1 MLAYFIIGLSVLVAL
16 LVGGRSLANADPKKL
31 ARALKLSAAIILGLL
46 AGFFLLTGR
55 FAFAPPLAILALM
68 FLRNRPFF
76 GGGSRPSSGQTSDV
90 ETDWLQATL
99 NHDSGEMD
107 ATVLRGAFEG
117 KTLSS
122 MSLEQLLQLREEAAA
137 DEQSLNILNTF
148 LDRYFSEEADGE
160 QAHTGQSS
168 KEERT
173 RARSSGGPMSRA
185 EALEILEL
193 DSSASKDDIK
203 SAHRQL
209 MKKFHPDHDGSDYMA
224 AKLNEAKDL
233 LLKTK

>member
-16 LVGGRSLANADPKKL
+16 LVGGRSLASADPKKL
-31 ARALKLSAAIILGLL
+31 ARALKISAAIILGLL
-46 AGFFLLTGR
+46 AGFFVLTGR

-76 GGGSRPSSGQTSDV
+76 GGGSRPSSGQTSNV

-107 ATVLRGAFEG
+107 GKVLRGEFAG
-117 KTLSS
+117 RTLWS
-122 MSLEQLLQLREEAAA
+122 MTYKQILDFREEASA
-137 DEQSLNILNTF
+137 DEQTINILNTY
-148 LDRYFSEEADGE
+148 LDRYYSEESEDGE
-160 QAHTGQSS
+160 TTGQSS

-193 DSSASKDDIK
+193 DNSATKDDIK

>member
-16 LVGGRSLANADPKKL
+16 LVGGRSLASADPKKL

-46 AGFFLLTGR
+46 AGFFVLTGR
-55 FAFAPPLAILALM
+55 FAFAPPLAIIALM
-68 FLRNRPFF
+68 LLRNRPFF
-76 GGGSRPSSGQTSDV
+76 GGGSRPSSGQTSNV
-90 ETDWLQATL
+90 ETNWLQATL

-107 ATVLRGAFEG
+107 GKVLRGEFEG
-117 KTLSS
+117 HTLSS
-122 MSLEQLLQLREEAAA
+122 MTLEQLLQFREEAAA
-137 DEQSLNILNTF
+137 DEQTLNILNTF
-148 LDRYFSEEADGE
+148 LDRYFSEEADTE
-160 QAHTGQSS
+160 QTAGQSS

-173 RARSSGGPMSRA
+173 RARSTGGPMSRA

>member
-46 AGFFLLTGR
+46 AGFFILTGR

-76 GGGSRPSSGQTSDV
+76 GGGSRPSSGQTSNV
-90 ETDWLQATL
+90 ETSWLQATL

-107 ATVLRGAFEG
+107 GKVLRGDFEG
-117 KTLSS
+117 YTLSS
-122 MSLEQLLQLREEAAA
+122 MTLEQLLQFREEAAE
-137 DEQSLNILNTF
+137 DEQTINILNTF
-148 LDRYFSEEADGE
+148 LDRYFSEEADE
-160 QAHTGQSS
+160 EATTGQSS

-173 RARSSGGPMSRA
+173 RARSRGGPMSRA

-193 DSSASKDDIK
+193 DNSATKDDIK